1 MAEKNIR
8 KKILKLRDTV
18 KSSTSPIKKSKADK
32 QLSRS
37 TKKLDKRMNVGLF
50 GLGTK
55 ERIKKNREDFLR
67 GVSPKNISDRMF
79 KKPKKKAIKPGFIGR
94 KSEEMRRAVQKQRR
108 MSKMRGGGIARSGS
122 ASLSGYKVR

>member
-18 KSSTSPIKKSKADK
+18 KSSTSPITKSKADK
-32 QLSRS
+32 QLSRA

-50 GLGTK
+50 GLGTR
-55 ERIKKNREDFLR
+55 ERIKKNREEFLR
-67 GVSPKNISDRMF
+67 GESPKNVSDRMF
-79 KKPKKKAIKPGFIGR
+79 KKPRKKPIKPGFVGR
-94 KSEEMRRAVQKQRR
+94 KSEEMRRAAQRERR
-108 MSKMRGGGIARSGS
+108 MNKMRGGGLARSGA